1 MIKANKN
8 WVHLKTTYTDDVID
22 GVPAWMIF
30 KNATGWIGEK
40 KVNPFQHWISAL
52 NHCLEAAWKEM
63 GGDC

>member
-40 KVNPFQHWISAL
+40 KKSTPSNIGYQP
-52 NHCLEAAWKEM
+52 
-63 GGDC
+63 